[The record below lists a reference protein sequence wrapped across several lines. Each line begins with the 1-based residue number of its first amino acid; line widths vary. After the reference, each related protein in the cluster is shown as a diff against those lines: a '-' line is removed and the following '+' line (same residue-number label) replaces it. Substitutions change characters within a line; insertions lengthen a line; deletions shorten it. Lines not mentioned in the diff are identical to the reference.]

1 MRHKTCETL
10 GTIKYVGHVVKRT
23 PQHQV
28 SQFYFDYLQE
38 AVAIFESAIERL
50 KQCEYSQCEIAD
62 AVDMAHRIKGNA
74 AMYGYPNLGLK
85 AGALEAFLRT
95 EKDDRDY
102 ANVLLKII
110 NLIDMIQRICQD
122 ADNVEPVGLEPTLAI
137 KDEDSAVSQSP
148 ASTSDRKSILVAYKD
163 VWLCEFMG
171 SLLEPEF
178 SIIPCHTKD
187 DLFNHLRHSP
197 SDLLI
202 LENSFCDES
211 GLDLL
216 GRLKAA
222 PETKDLPVFLA
233 FDTNMPEAIAQ
244 AISLGVDGFSEDKLE
259 ILDIVHS
266 ARALINKPA
275 KSVLVVDD
283 DPVVQQ
289 LLTQALKSS
298 GLHVDVANDGLDA
311 LSYLAQNTP
320 DLVLLDRFM
329 PRLEGGTVL
338 YEIKNKINL
347 KSIPVLILTSMV
359 NQGEAKSWFERGA
372 ADFIPKPFDPEEVV
386 MRVKQHLDKRYDAA

>member
-1 MRHKTCETL
+1 M
-10 GTIKYVGHVVKRT
+10 GYVVQNT
-23 PQHQV
+23 PRHQV
-28 SQFYFDYLQE
+28 SQFYFDYLNE

-85 AGALEAFLRT
+85 AGALEALLRI
-95 EKDDRDY
+95 EKNDRDY

-110 NLIDMIQRICQD
+110 NLIDMIQRICQG
-122 ADNVEPVGLEPTLAI
+122 ADNVEPNGFQPTLAI

-148 ASTSDRKSILVAYKD
+148 ASASDRKSILVAYKD

-178 SIIPCHTKD
+178 SINYCHTKG
-187 DLFNHLRHSP
+187 DLFNHLRHSS

-202 LENSFCDES
+202 IENDFCDES

-216 GRLKAA
+216 KRLKAA
-222 PETKDLPVFLA
+222 PETKDLLVFLA
-233 FDTNMPEAIAQ
+233 FDANMPEAIAQ

-259 ILDIVHS
+259 ILDVVNS
-266 ARALINKPA
+266 ARALINKPT

-298 GLHVDVANDGLDA
+298 GLHVDVAKDGLDA
-311 LSYLAQNTP
+311 LSYLAKNTP
-320 DLVLLDRFM
+320 DLILLDRFM

-338 YEIKNKINL
+338 YEIQNKINL

-386 MRVKQHLDKRYDAA
+386 MRVKQHLEKRYDAA